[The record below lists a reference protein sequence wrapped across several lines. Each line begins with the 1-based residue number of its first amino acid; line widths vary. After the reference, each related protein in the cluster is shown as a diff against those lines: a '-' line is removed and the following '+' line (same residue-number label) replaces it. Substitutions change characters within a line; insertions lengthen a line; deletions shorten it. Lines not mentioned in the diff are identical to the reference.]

1 MARSPSSLEIC
12 NVLLGKQDVDIN
24 AGKAHLKGLLVRG
37 MLSEELHDRTDTDI
51 LETIKQLAFNL
62 LQVMQFTP
70 TYTTKPINFDQ

>member
-1 MARSPSSLEIC
+1 
-12 NVLLGKQDVDIN
+12 
-24 AGKAHLKGLLVRG
+24 